1 MYKLWIHNLFLGAQR
16 FGAYDKIWWIISQMP
31 LSPLQGPL
39 IPIMPLWIFTSGWF
53 QQFLALETKVY
64 PRTSLE
70 PSSLP
75 APRILLYTT
84 KFLYQEIGFL
94 QTCRNC
100 HKITLNMDKSHA
112 HKSLIFTQLCL
123 RSLQKHIIVLSPFV
137 LTITCCIYDIALLPY
152 SKHVWVASF
161 G

>member
-1 MYKLWIHNLFLGAQR
+1 
-16 FGAYDKIWWIISQMP
+16 MP

-64 PRTSLE
+64 PRTSLG

-75 APRILLYTT
+75 TPRILLYTI

-100 HKITLNMDKSHA
+100 NKITLNMDK
-112 HKSLIFTQLCL
+112 
-123 RSLQKHIIVLSPFV
+123 
-137 LTITCCIYDIALLPY
+137 LTITCCIYDSALLPY
-152 SKHVWVASF
+152 SKHAWQHLLANYFFISRTNEFSLHHSVKGKVRPCMSILLRRLMKSVDHIF
-161 G
+161 SIVILSVILQ